1 MVLRAADHPG
11 YFRALAAADV
21 IAAHDAHHD
30 PRTRELAAGYL
41 APLGIGA
48 MLDTPVRAGGQVI
61 GVLCHEHVGQPRQ
74 WTADEEIIGVTLAS
88 LVSLV
93 LERWERQ
100 QAERQFQAVVEAAA
114 NAFVLADDQG
124 RIALVNSQAE
134 RMFGHLRTAMLGQSV
149 EMLIPERFRAQH
161 SADLARFMASFQA
174 RAVGVGREL
183 VGLRADGTEV
193 SVDIGLSPMAV
204 GDRRFVLASL
214 VDITERRRIER
225 LRSAIGLTLSHEL
238 NTPLNGI
245 LGALDVL
252 GGDAASVPM
261 EDLQDMLDA
270 VGTSATRLHAMVNRN
285 LDFAELEL
293 FEPELAP
300 TGTRCDSDGLIRDL
314 AVRVARE
321 RQREADLA
329 LDLRA
334 GTVAVSERWLT
345 RLLAELLDNAFK
357 FSPAGSPVRVLTR
370 AGPGF
375 ELVVGDAGRGM
386 SAQEVGGLG
395 AFIQFGRD
403 RYEQQGIGLGL
414 YLARRIAEAHG
425 GSLSVRSHPGG
436 GTTVTAVLGADVPV
450 H

>member
-1 MVLRAADHPG
+1 
-11 YFRALAAADV
+11 
-21 IAAHDAHHD
+21 
-30 PRTRELAAGYL
+30 
-41 APLGIGA
+41 
-48 MLDTPVRAGGQVI
+48 
-61 GVLCHEHVGQPRQ
+61 
-74 WTADEEIIGVTLAS
+74 
-88 LVSLV
+88 
-93 LERWERQ
+93 
-100 QAERQFQAVVEAAA
+100 
-114 NAFVLADDQG
+114 
-124 RIALVNSQAE
+124 
-134 RMFGHLRTAMLGQSV
+134 
-149 EMLIPERFRAQH
+149 
-161 SADLARFMASFQA
+161 
-174 RAVGVGREL
+174 
-183 VGLRADGTEV
+183 
-193 SVDIGLSPMAV
+193 MAV